1 MKTIKIDFVDFEK
14 EFKKEDNFIYN
25 ALSKYY
31 NIEISEKPDYLFFS
45 VFSDK
50 NLEYDC
56 VKIFYT
62 GENLCPDFNLCDY
75 AIGYEYLDYQ
85 DRYFRLPYYMRTEKT
100 CRLME
105 TKDNN
110 CEDKLAERK
119 FCNFVYS
126 NGNADKIRKEF
137 YEILSEYKKV
147 DSGGT
152 YLNNTGERCK
162 DKLAF
167 QRQYKFSIAFEN
179 SSHPGYTTEKLADAF
194 AAQTIPIYWG
204 DTKVKEVFNPKAF
217 IYLENESEMGEV
229 IQKVRELDHDNEKY
243 MNMLREPA
251 LKEQGKGY
259 DYCQNEFV
267 EFLRNIF
274 EQDMEKAYRRNRVF
288 WGEYYQKKHLQ
299 YYKDHVELLTYKIR
313 LQKIIPL
320 KSIRKAV
327 KRMLGNREGSK

>member
-1 MKTIKIDFVDFEK
+1 MKTIKINFVDFEK

-31 NIEISEKPDYLFFS
+31 NIEISEKPNYLFFS
-45 VFSDK
+45 VFSDE
-50 NLEYDC
+50 NLAYDC

-85 DRYFRLPYYMRTEKT
+85 DRYFRLPYYMRAEKI

-105 TKDNN
+105 EKDKN

-126 NGNADKIRKEF
+126 NQDADKIRKKFFEK
-137 YEILSEYKKV
+137 LSEYKKV

-152 YLNNTGERCK
+152 YLNNIGKRCE

-179 SSHPGYTTEKLADAF
+179 SSHPGYTTEKLVDAF
-194 AAQTIPIYWG
+194 AAQTVPIYWG
-204 DTKVKEVFNPKAF
+204 DTEVREVFNSKAF
-217 IYLENESEMGEV
+217 IYLEDENSVNEV
-229 IQKVRELDHDNEKY
+229 IQKIQELDQDDGKY
-243 MNMLREPA
+243 MKMLREPA
-251 LKEQGKGY
+251 LNGKNKGY
-259 DYCQNEFV
+259 EYCQKEF
-267 EFLRNIF
+267 ENFLKNIF
-274 EQDMEKAYRRNRVF
+274 EQKVEKAYRRNRVF

-299 YYKDHVELLTYKIR
+299 YYKDHIELLSYKIF
-313 LQKIIPL
+313 LHKLIPL
-320 KSIRKAV
+320 KNVRK
-327 KRMLGNREGSK
+327 KIKEMLGKRIDE